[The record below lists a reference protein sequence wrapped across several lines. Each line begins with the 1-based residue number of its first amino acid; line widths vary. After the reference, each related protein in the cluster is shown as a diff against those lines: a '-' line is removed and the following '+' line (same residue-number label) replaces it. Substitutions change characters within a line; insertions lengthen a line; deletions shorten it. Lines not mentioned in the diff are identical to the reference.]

1 VKRSRNPDK
10 NSTASCAALHN
21 ATASPG
27 KSRYKQFYSPFI
39 DLCLGYSAMKQKIRL
54 SFKQSLAL
62 VLPYAMRKV
71 IEQFKALWLIVTY
84 LILFQ
89 TLVLGIAIT
98 DASIIT
104 AGLTLALLG
113 LTFFMEGLF
122 LGLMPLGESVGVR
135 LPSKS
140 PLIFTLI
147 FAFVLGLLAT
157 LAEPAIHILQMAGSA
172 VKAWQS
178 PLLYKL
184 LNHRATELVLAVGAG
199 VALAVAL
206 GMLRILYNVSLKPFL
221 LVIVPVLLL
230 VSVLADHS
238 ALVAPVLG
246 LASDCGAIPTFSVT
260 VPLVLALGI
269 GVSRMSRGESE
280 GSGFGIVT
288 LASLLPVLAVLI
300 SAFLSREGT
309 PAPAEREVFFR
320 SLTEAQ
326 KLLFHDPDK
335 SALALTTNPI
345 ASVLA
350 RQLLTGIKAVAL
362 LTLPL
367 VVVLLFVIREKIMRL
382 DEIVLGIVFAVVG
395 LGIFG
400 TGIETGL
407 DKLGRQ
413 IGSRL
418 PSGFQVQ
425 KLPEKKIV
433 FQNFRQ
439 ENLLTATDP
448 AGNTRRFFYAELDG
462 EKLQIPFEA
471 AAFDKESET
480 YHYVPQVGPLVG
492 RPGSFSGKL
501 LILLFALL
509 LGYGATLA
517 EPALNAL
524 GHTVEDLTVG
534 TFKKSMLIHTV
545 ALGVG
550 IGIATGVARI
560 IWQVPLSYIL
570 VPAYLLLVPF
580 TLLSSE
586 DYVNIGYDSAG
597 VTTGPITVPLVLSMG
612 LGISGATGAADGFG
626 ILASASVFPILAVL
640 VTGVLAARRRARS
653 LA

>member
-1 VKRSRNPDK
+1 
-10 NSTASCAALHN
+10 
-21 ATASPG
+21 
-27 KSRYKQFYSPFI
+27 
-39 DLCLGYSAMKQKIRL
+39 MKPKIRL
-54 SFKQSLAL
+54 SLKQSLAL
-62 VLPYAMRKV
+62 VLPYAWRKTK
-71 IEQFKALWLIVTY
+71 EQFKALWLIVAY
-84 LILFQ
+84 LIFFQ
-89 TLVLGIAIT
+89 TLVLGIAIA
-98 DASIIT
+98 DASVIT
-104 AGLTLALLG
+104 AGLTLALVG
-113 LTFFMEGLF
+113 LTLFMEGLF
-122 LGLMPLGESVGVR
+122 LGLMPLGENVGVK
-135 LPSKS
+135 LPLKS
-140 PLIFTLI
+140 PLIFTMI

-157 LAEPAIHILQMAGSA
+157 LAEPAIQILQMAGSA

-184 LNHRATELVLAVGAG
+184 LNHKASELVLAVGAG
-199 VALAVAL
+199 VAVAVAL
-206 GMLRILYNVSLKPFL
+206 GMLRILYNFSLKPFL
-221 LVIVPVLLL
+221 LVIVPVLLVL
-230 VSVLADHS
+230 SVLADQS

-246 LASDCGAIPTFSVT
+246 LAWDCGAITTGPVT

-288 LASLLPVLAVLI
+288 LASLLPVAGVLVL
-300 SAFLSREGT
+300 AFLSREGT
-309 PAPAEREVFFR
+309 PAPAEHDAFFR
-320 SLTEAQ
+320 NLSEAQ
-326 KLLFHDPDK
+326 RLLFHHPDK
-335 SALALTTNPI
+335 AALALNSN
-345 ASVLA
+345 ALSSVLVK
-350 RQLLTGIKAVAL
+350 QLLTGIKAVGL

-367 VVVLLFVIREKIMRL
+367 AVVLIVIIREKVMRL
-382 DEIVLGIVFAVVG
+382 DEILLGVTFAVLG

-433 FQNFRQ
+433 FQKF
-439 ENLLTATDP
+439 EPKNLLTATDP
-448 AGNTRRFFYAELDG
+448 AGNTSRFFYAEVDG
-462 EKLQIPFEA
+462 EKIKIPFETSA
-471 AAFDKESET
+471 YNANTDT
-480 YHYVPQVGPLVG
+480 YHYVPEVGPLVG

-501 LILLFALL
+501 LILIFALL

-524 GHTVEDLTVG
+524 GHTVEGLTVG

-560 IWQVPLSYIL
+560 IWQVPLSYVL
-570 VPAYLLLVPF
+570 VPAYLALIPI
-580 TLLSSE
+580 TLLSAE

-640 VTGVLAARRRARS
+640 LTGLLVARRRARA
-653 LA
+653 LV